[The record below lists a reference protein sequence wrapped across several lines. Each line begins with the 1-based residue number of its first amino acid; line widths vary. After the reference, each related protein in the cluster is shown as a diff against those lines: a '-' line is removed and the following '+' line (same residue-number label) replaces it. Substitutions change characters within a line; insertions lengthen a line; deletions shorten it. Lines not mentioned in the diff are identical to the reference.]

1 MIRRPPSYTRTYTL
15 FPCSTLLRSALY
27 LDFRAVG
34 LLHRAQAHLRIHIQD
49 QADDAE
55 EAEAAGD
62 ACRRHDRAL
71 SEGRAGT
78 LTKALRTVS
87 EGQSRMSGT
96 VAVVGAGIVGV
107 CTAMTLQEA
116 GYAVTLLDIAPIG
129 SQPTDGNPDH

>member
-1 MIRRPPSYTRTYTL
+1 MRISDWSSDVCSSDLGRGSY
-15 FPCSTLLRSALY
+15 RSLY

-78 LTKALRTVS
+78 LTTALRTVS
-87 EGQSRMSGT
+87 EGQSRMSRT
-96 VAVVGAGIVGV
+96 VAVVRSEEH
-107 CTAMTLQEA
+107 TSELQSLMRIS
-116 GYAVTLLDIAPIG
+116 YAVFCLKKKKKIKKNDRQLTR
-129 SQPTDGNPDH
+129 

>member
-1 MIRRPPSYTRTYTL
+1 MRISDWSSDVCSSDLGRGSY
-15 FPCSTLLRSALY
+15 RSLY

-78 LTKALRTVS
+78 LTTALRTVS
-87 EGQSRMSGT
+87 EGQSRMSRT

-107 CTAMTLQEA
+107 CTALTLQEA
-116 GYAVTLLDIAPIG
+116 GYAVTLLDPAPIG
-129 SQPTDGNPDH
+129 SQKIGRAHV